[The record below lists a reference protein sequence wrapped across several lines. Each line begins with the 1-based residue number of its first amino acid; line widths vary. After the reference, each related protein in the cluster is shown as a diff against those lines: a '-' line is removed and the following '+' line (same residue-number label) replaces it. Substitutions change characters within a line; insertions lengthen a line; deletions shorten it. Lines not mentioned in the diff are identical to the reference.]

1 MKTPE
6 QLKGAIRNIAAQK
19 NLRPQEVLQMF
30 LFERI
35 LERLA
40 VSRYRNN
47 FILKGGLLI
56 SSMIG
61 IDERT
66 TIDMDTTVRGIPMEE
81 TEITSVILEI
91 LSLDVDDGIT
101 FAFRRIEPIREDDA
115 YRNFRV
121 HIEAR
126 YGKINSPMKIDIT
139 TGDEI
144 TPAAIQYDYPFLF
157 EQKTVPVMAYTL
169 ETILA
174 EKYETILR
182 RNIGTTRAR
191 DFYDLHTLYRE
202 RNEEIRADVLRLA
215 VAHTARK
222 RGSAAELADWKEI
235 VQDIREEPTLTS
247 LWNNYAAEN
256 PYIGKLQFSEVV
268 DTVECVGRLLQ
279 E

>member
-6 QLKGAIRNIAAQK
+6 QLKGAIRNMAAK
-19 NLRPQEVLQMF
+19 KKLRPQEVLQMF
-30 LFERI
+30 LFERV

-40 VSRYRNN
+40 VSPYRNN

-66 TIDMDTTVRGIPMEE
+66 TIDMDTTVRGIRMEE
-81 TEITSVILEI
+81 PEIISIIREI
-91 LSLDVDDGIT
+91 LSSDVDDGID
-101 FAFRRIEPIREDDA
+101 FVFRKIEPIREDDT

-121 HIEAR
+121 HIDAR
-126 YGKINSPMKIDIT
+126 YGRINSPMKIDIT

-144 TPAAIQYDYPFLF
+144 TPAAIQYNYPFLF
-157 EQKTVPVMAYTL
+157 EDKTVPVMAYTL

-174 EKYETILR
+174 EKYETIIR

-191 DFYDLHTLYRE
+191 DFYDLHMLYRE
-202 RNEEIRADVLRLA
+202 RETEIRADILRLA
-215 VAHTARK
+215 VAHTAKK
-222 RGSAAELADWKEI
+222 RGSARALADWEEI
-235 VQDIREEPTLTS
+235 IQDIREEPALAS
-247 LWNNYAAEN
+247 LWHNYAAVN
-256 PYIGKLQFSEVV
+256 PYIGKLQFSETVN
-268 DTVECVGRLLQ
+268 TVERIGRLLQ

>member
-47 FILKGGLLI
+47 FILKSGLLI